1 MIRITFIVYIF
12 TINSL
17 VAQLQ
22 LNSFPANL
30 QLFIRGDNNKAIVN
44 INGSYN
50 TLDADKIVLKLFRND
65 SLKYSIDGMP
75 NSFDFNI
82 ELNAE
87 LSEYDFKLYK
97 SFEGIESLLK
107 SADNV
112 LCGDAI
118 ILYGQSNMVALG
130 GIDEFNVSISDK
142 FMRNFDFLGADNDS
156 NNLQWFYAKE
166 PYSRVGTIGNYFMLN
181 MIDSVKIPMCVIN
194 GSMGGWPIY
203 ALSDR
208 NESNHSDINFAYG
221 KLLQRI
227 EKSGFANKIRYMAF
241 YQGEAEAGLWYVSC
255 NAYPERFNTFI
266 NNIFEDIPSLE
277 KFYEFQI
284 NIMHGSYVE
293 RAGFLR
299 DFQRNAY
306 KLDTKIRC
314 LTTIGNNDYDG
325 IHFGD
330 LSYKEFGK
338 NLSTFVLQD
347 FYGRKYSSEIESP
360 NIQSAYYSP
369 SKDTI
374 TLVFQEGQNISY
386 PDPVEY
392 EGNIWDLKNYI
403 TTTSDNQAIN
413 FNALYAP
420 VDHGYSEGNKIVLV
434 LQYPISHTYITYLPS
449 SYGSSTPNDF
459 YHGPHFENGN
469 NQKAFSFYCV
479 PILNQENVVLF
490 DPLKKV
496 PFSANG
502 VSDNKIVLSWQ
513 KLNPVYTSFE
523 IEVSSDGIMYSIL
536 NSSASNDYY
545 FEHNNLISN
554 TRYYYK
560 IRACSTEGCSTESFI
575 NSAKTFSKSRIECPD
590 LNVINSINAMD
601 SKFYG
606 NEVITNAVYQNS
618 NIEYT
623 AEKFNL
629 IKPPF
634 EFNSNHNSGI
644 FKMSIKNCPF

>member
-1 MIRITFIVYIF
+1 
-12 TINSL
+12 
-17 VAQLQ
+17 
-22 LNSFPANL
+22 
-30 QLFIRGDNNKAIVN
+30 
-44 INGSYN
+44 
-50 TLDADKIVLKLFRND
+50 
-65 SLKYSIDGMP
+65 
-75 NSFDFNI
+75 
-82 ELNAE
+82 
-87 LSEYDFKLYK
+87 
-97 SFEGIESLLK
+97 
-107 SADNV
+107 
-112 LCGDAI
+112 
-118 ILYGQSNMVALG
+118 
-130 GIDEFNVSISDK
+130 
-142 FMRNFDFLGADNDS
+142 
-156 NNLQWFYAKE
+156 
-166 PYSRVGTIGNYFMLN
+166 
-181 MIDSVKIPMCVIN
+181 
-194 GSMGGWPIY
+194 
-203 ALSDR
+203 
-208 NESNHSDINFAYG
+208 
-221 KLLQRI
+221 
-227 EKSGFANKIRYMAF
+227 
-241 YQGEAEAGLWYVSC
+241 
-255 NAYPERFNTFI
+255 
-266 NNIFEDIPSLE
+266 
-277 KFYEFQI
+277 
-284 NIMHGSYVE
+284 
-293 RAGFLR
+293 
-299 DFQRNAY
+299 
-306 KLDTKIRC
+306 

-590 LNVINSINAMD
+590 LNVFNSINAMD